1 METTQ
6 KVLKNFFFF
15 YMTDKMFEPF
25 LLSSIYLQSWADLKG
40 DIKTGT
46 STFYVEWMD
55 DFFT

>member
-46 STFYVEWMD
+46 STFYVE
-55 DFFT
+55 